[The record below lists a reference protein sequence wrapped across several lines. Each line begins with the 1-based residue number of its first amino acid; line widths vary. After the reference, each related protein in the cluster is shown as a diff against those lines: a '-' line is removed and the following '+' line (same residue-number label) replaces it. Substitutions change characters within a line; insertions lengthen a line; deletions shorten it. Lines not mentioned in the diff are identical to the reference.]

1 MTKDKNNKNN
11 LNINNDQTKKD
22 NVVVFGNNTN
32 NDVKKKKDNSIPPTN
47 EKKLAKWIS
56 KNNKPH
62 FNVKNIKPEKLDKND
77 IIVLEHVNKYVTNG
91 YNNIHI
97 LKDINLRIKKGEFV
111 VIYGPSG
118 SGKTTLLTI
127 ISALDR
133 ATTGLCYLFDVNTTG
148 VSEHGLTV
156 LRRKNVGYIF
166 QQYGLLGDLTVYDN
180 VKIAASLQKDKSK
193 IIDIDELL
201 KDVGMYEHRNKKAS
215 NLSGGQAQR
224 VAICRAIIKK
234 PNVLF
239 GDEPTGAVHVDATKQ
254 ILKIFKNINKKFNT
268 TIILVTHNDKILS
281 IADRIIKVENGIIKV
296 DSYNNDIKNI
306 DDVDW

>member
-1 MTKDKNNKNN
+1 MKTNIKIKNNDFKRNY
-11 LNINNDQTKKD
+11 L
-22 NVVVFGNNTN
+22 TN
-32 NDVKKKKDNSIPPTN
+32 NKMNKNLLEKEKVNKKNKSIIPKT
-47 EKKLAKWIS
+47 EKKLSRWIS

-62 FNVKNIKPEKLDKND
+62 HGVKNLKPKNLNAND
-77 IIVLEHVNKYVTNG
+77 IIVLENVNKYVTNG

-97 LKDINLRIKKGEFV
+97 LKDINLKIKKGEFV

-118 SGKTTLLTI
+118 SGKTTLLTL

-156 LRRKNVGYIF
+156 LRRKHVGYIF

-180 VKIAASLQKDKSK
+180 VKIAASLQKDKNK
-193 IIDIDELL
+193 IINIDELL
-201 KDVGMYEHRNKKAS
+201 KDVDMYEHKNKKAS

-224 VAICRAIIKK
+224 VAICRAIIKNPK
-234 PNVLF
+234 VLF
-239 GDEPTGAVHVDATKQ
+239 GDEPTGAVHIDATKQ

-268 TIILVTHNDKILS
+268 TIIIVTHNDKILS
-281 IADRIIKVENGIIKV
+281 IADRVIKVESGKIKV
-296 DSYNNDIKNI
+296 DSYNNNVKNI

>member
-1 MTKDKNNKNN
+1 MKTNIKIKNNDFKRNY
-11 LNINNDQTKKD
+11 L
-22 NVVVFGNNTN
+22 TN
-32 NDVKKKKDNSIPPTN
+32 NKMNKNLLEKEKVNKKNKSIIPKT
-47 EKKLAKWIS
+47 EKKLSRWIS

-62 FNVKNIKPEKLDKND
+62 HGAKNLKPKNLNTND
-77 IIVLEHVNKYVTNG
+77 IIVLENVNKYVTNG

-97 LKDINLRIKKGEFV
+97 LKDINLKIKKGEFV

-118 SGKTTLLTI
+118 SGKTTLLTL

-156 LRRKNVGYIF
+156 LRRKHVGYIF

-180 VKIAASLQKDKSK
+180 VKIAASLQKDKNK
-193 IIDIDELL
+193 IINIDELL
-201 KDVGMYEHRNKKAS
+201 KDVDMYEHKNKKAS

-224 VAICRAIIKK
+224 VAICRAIIKNPK
-234 PNVLF
+234 VLF
-239 GDEPTGAVHVDATKQ
+239 GDEPTGAVHIDATKQ

-268 TIILVTHNDKILS
+268 TIIIVTHNDKILS
-281 IADRIIKVENGIIKV
+281 IADRIIKVESGKIKV
-296 DSYNNDIKNI
+296 DSYNNNVKNI